1 MRTRPRRAWIPAAT
15 AVLFGALLLGT
26 AGCSGSSEANE
37 PPAGEGATAE
47 QAEPV
52 HISVAPGDGATGV
65 ATSGELQVTAQDGT
79 LTEVTVAD
87 ADGAEVP
94 GELTEDGAGWAP
106 TEHLANDTAY
116 TVTATGKN
124 SEGAEETVSSHFT
137 TVAADA
143 TFTTNWNIPD
153 GAEVGVGMEL
163 SLTFD
168 AAIENPDEVRDAV
181 QITTEPEVEVAGHWF
196 GSNRLDF
203 RPEEYWAPGTEVT
216 VRLRERGVE
225 GAPGVY
231 GTAYED
237 LHFTIGR
244 SQVSTVDV
252 AAHTM
257 DVVRDGERVKTIPIT
272 AGAPGRDTWLGRMV
286 ITERLVE
293 TRMDGETVGYGGEY
307 DIPDVPHAMR
317 LTNSG
322 TFIHGNYWAASSVF
336 GSENSS
342 HGCIGL
348 DDTRGASDE
357 STDAYW
363 FYEHSMIGD
372 VVEVVNSDDEVVAPD
387 NGLTGWNMSWSDW
400 TAEQ

>member
-1 MRTRPRRAWIPAAT
+1 MPAAT
-15 AVLFGALLLGT
+15 AVLFGALLLGAT
-26 AGCSGSSEANE
+26 GCGSSSEAKE
-37 PPAGEGATAE
+37 PSGGDAQ

-52 HISVAPGDGATGV
+52 RISVTPEDGATGV
-65 ATSGELQVTAQDGT
+65 ATSGELAVNAQGGT
-79 LTEVTVAD
+79 LTEVTVED
-87 ADGAEVP
+87 AEGTEVP
-94 GELTEDGAGWAP
+94 GELTEDGTGWEP

-116 TVTATGKN
+116 TVTATGRN
-124 SEGAEETVSSHFT
+124 AEGAEETVASRFT

-143 TFTTNWNIPD
+143 TFTTNWNVSD
-153 GAEVGVGMEL
+153 GAEFGVGMEL

-168 AAIENPDEVRDAV
+168 TPIENTDEVREAV
-181 QITTEPEVEVAGHWF
+181 RITTEPEVEVVGHWF
-196 GSNRLDF
+196 GNQRLDF
-203 RPEEYWAPGTEVT
+203 RPREYWAPGTEVT

-244 SQVSTVDV
+244 SQVSTVDA

-257 DVVRDGERVKTIPIT
+257 EVVRDGELVRTIPIT

-286 ITERLVE
+286 ISEKLIE
-293 TRMDGETVGYGGEY
+293 TRMNGETVGFGGEY

-317 LTNSG
+317 LTTSG
-322 TFIHGNYWAASSVF
+322 TFLHGNYWAADSVF
-336 GSENSS
+336 GHENAS

-348 DDTRGASDE
+348 NDSRGAADPD
-357 STDAYW
+357 TDAAW
-363 FYEHSMIGD
+363 FYEHSLIGD

-387 NGLTGWNMSWSDW
+387 NGLNGWNMSWEEW
-400 TAEQ
+400 TAGQ